1 MSRLRNTQ
9 RPATAFARVE
19 QIGCSLPNVEAV
31 TRYDGARVLLT
42 RGVFT
47 AGLARHASVEPDTL
61 IVKADVEDRDGYID
75 EAPDIYYVTDY
86 YRPYPLVLV
95 RLSRI
100 PADALRDLLSLAR
113 QHVLAHARRSQR
125 A

>member
-1 MSRLRNTQ
+1 MRRARKSQ
-9 RPATAFARVE
+9 RHARAFALVE
-19 QIGCSLPNVEAV
+19 HIGSSLPNVEAV
-31 TRYDGARVLLT
+31 TRYDGARVLVT
-42 RGVFT
+42 NGVFT
-47 AGLARHASVEPDTL
+47 AGLARHVSVEPNTL
-61 IVKADVEDRDGYID
+61 VVRADIEDRDRYID

-113 QHVLAHARRSQR
+113 QHVLTHSPRSRR